1 MFNPF
6 SCRIEKAARAPPP
19 VRAPANPAPVPKRAL
34 GQLAREL
41 CVISPEADRTFASN
55 PDYRYDTGSGGAM
68 ATRTEGSQPGP
79 PATSV
84 RAQKPRAAGP
94 RLSVGF
100 ILARR
105 FTLCAFANFV
115 DVLRLA
121 ADEGDRS
128 RPILCAWSVLSD
140 TMDPVPSSCGV
151 TVQPNERLG
160 DPARFDYIV
169 VVGGLLEEVPNISPG
184 YTRFLAR
191 AAAAGVPLVG
201 LCTGAFALHRAGLM
215 DGYRACVSWFC
226 HADFLEQ
233 FDGLEPVSDQIFVV
247 DRDRLTCA
255 GGASSAH
262 LAAYLVEKHV
272 GRGQASKSLHIMII
286 DDALRPE
293 KPQPGI
299 PLELKTQDP
308 LVRRAL
314 LLMQQRIDAPLS
326 VTEIARQLGNSKRQ
340 LERHFRA
347 ALDTS
352 PQAAFLD
359 IRLAFARHLLEATDK
374 SIAAIAVE
382 CGFCDSSHLSRMFRR
397 RFACTPQAIRTP
409 RDPAEAA
416 PGHHV

>member
-1 MFNPF
+1 MERPAKT
-6 SCRIEKAARAPPP
+6 SQRKPHTTPPRARMP
-19 VRAPANPAPVPKRAL
+19 
-34 GQLAREL
+34 
-41 CVISPEADRTFASN
+41 
-55 PDYRYDTGSGGAM
+55 
-68 ATRTEGSQPGP
+68 RTE
-79 PATSV
+79 
-84 RAQKPRAAGP
+84 GP

-100 ILARR
+100 ILAKR

-128 RPILCAWSVLSD
+128 RPILCRWSVLSD

-169 VVGGLLEEVPNISPG
+169 VVGGLLEEIPNIRVA
-184 YTRFLAR
+184 YTRFLER
-191 AAAAGVPLVG
+191 AAEAGVPLVG
-201 LCTGAFALHRAGLM
+201 VCTGAFILHRAGLM
-215 DGYRACVSWFC
+215 NGYRACVSWFT

-233 FDGLEPVSDQIFVV
+233 FDGLSPISDQIFIV
-247 DRDRLTCA
+247 DGDRLTCA

-272 GRGQASKSLHIMII
+272 GRAQASKSLHIMII

-299 PLELKTQDP
+299 PLDLKTQDP
-308 LVRRAL
+308 IVRRAL
-314 LLMQQRIDAPLS
+314 LLMQQSIDTPLS
-326 VTEIARQLGNSKRQ
+326 MAEIARQMGNSKRQ

-359 IRLAFARHLLEATDK
+359 IRLAFARHLVEHTDK
-374 SIAAIAVE
+374 SIAIIAVE
-382 CGFCDSSHLSRMFRR
+382 SGFCDSSHLSRMFRR
-397 RFACTPQAIRTP
+397 RFDSTPFEIRKGLSAEVP
-409 RDPAEAA
+409 DPDASVRPA
-416 PGHHV
+416 

>member
-1 MFNPF
+1 
-6 SCRIEKAARAPPP
+6 
-19 VRAPANPAPVPKRAL
+19 
-34 GQLAREL
+34 
-41 CVISPEADRTFASN
+41 
-55 PDYRYDTGSGGAM
+55 
-68 ATRTEGSQPGP
+68 
-79 PATSV
+79 
-84 RAQKPRAAGP
+84 
-94 RLSVGF
+94 VGF

-128 RPILCAWSVLSD
+128 RPIMCEWSVLSD

-160 DPARFDYIV
+160 DPASFDYIV
-169 VVGGLLEEVPNISPG
+169 VVGGLLEEVPNIRTA
-184 YTRFLAR
+184 YTRFLER
-191 AAAAGVPLVG
+191 AASARVPLVG
-201 LCTGAFALHRAGLM
+201 LCTGGFILHRAGLM
-215 DGYRACVSWFC
+215 DGYRCCVSWYC

-233 FDGLEPVSDQIFVV
+233 FDGLSPVSDQIFVV
-247 DRDRLTCA
+247 DRDRITCA

-272 GRGQASKSLHIMII
+272 GRSQASKSLHIMII
-286 DDALRPE
+286 DEALRPE
-293 KPQPGI
+293 KPQPGM
-299 PLELKTQDP
+299 PLELTTQDP
-308 LVRRAL
+308 IVRRAL

-326 VTEIARQLGNSKRQ
+326 VTEIARQMGNSKRQ

-359 IRLAFARHLLEATDK
+359 IRLSFARHLAETTDK
-374 SIAAIAVE
+374 SMASIAVE

-397 RFACTPQAIRTP
+397 RFDCTPFEVRKAL
-409 RDPAEAA
+409 PAA
-416 PGHHV
+416 G